1 MNIQNLIIFQL
12 NSLYVVLK
20 EIDLE
25 LNFNIIEAKNEKVL
39 HDEIKNLPNYL
50 IITKKIILNTIN
62 QYVIEKSPIKISTL
76 IENLN
81 VTILRKQ
88 FTEQLEIN
96 INNYLINLN
105 ARELSFKNIKLK
117 LTEKEMNIILYLS
130 KKKISAS
137 VNELKLN
144 VWQYQPGIETHTV
157 ETHIYR
163 LRKKIL
169 KAFNDQNFIISKKD
183 GYQI

>member
-50 IITKKIILNTIN
+50 IITKKIISNTIN